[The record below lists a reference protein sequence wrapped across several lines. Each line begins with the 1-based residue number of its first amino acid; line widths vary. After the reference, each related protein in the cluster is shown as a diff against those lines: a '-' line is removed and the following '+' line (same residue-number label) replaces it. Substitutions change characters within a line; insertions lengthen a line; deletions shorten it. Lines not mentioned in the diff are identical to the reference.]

1 MALDIKKI
9 IKQEVA
15 KIMLEQHLL
24 EAETPDHFGGG
35 ENIDV
40 FGYQTENFDICKSA
54 VMLFTKLKEKN
65 LEGMAV
71 DHAKKAAQHIDNV
84 FGIEKDVVEEGSAAP
99 EQMEE
104 AVDSNMLFG
113 YEIGALSMHI
123 DEDLTRDTA
132 FHKLHIMEIA
142 NRFQGNMSGN
152 VTESI
157 NEAAA
162 ELNKLKDAI
171 KMFQDKIKKQGRI
184 TNARDEEHLK
194 NLIALYKKM
203 GGKGIKEGKLNEAP
217 MDRNFQK
224 DWEKSGK
231 ALRNHLKHE
240 MDKGKGVIGLTN
252 LRTLD
257 KLDQIVKL
265 AIDVPKKMSQI
276 VGEGK
281 INEIS
286 AKAGL
291 EDVILGRTSAI
302 EGVKMSKDL
311 AQGFIDWIIRSPY
324 GRKYANQLKKARIS
338 AIIGP
343 ANAFGIERYLSPKAK
358 KEFKDV
364 YKKHGPKREVKEA
377 APGYMHDCASRV
389 VHMEHGAGT
398 CIPEQHNL
406 VKEGKKWVVTEY
418 DVKFDSGKIVKNVP
432 VNELKIVSESHHGH
446 KRRKKKKTNEM
457 KVTNHKGEN
466 ITKYVLQLL
475 QGKINQKQFEKLTGL
490 KKDKMKELK
499 EKLVF
504 YRDEKKRLRRF
515 DTDKA
520 ANRRLSR

>member
-15 KIMLEQHLL
+15 KVMLEQHLL

-35 ENIDV
+35 KNIDV
-40 FGYQTENFDICKSA
+40 FGYQTEHFDICKSA
-54 VMLFTKLKEKN
+54 VMLFEKLKEKN

-71 DHAKKAAQHIDNV
+71 DHAKKAAQHIDKV
-84 FGIEKDVVEEGSAAP
+84 FEIEKDVVEEGSAAP

-104 AVDSNMLFG
+104 AVDNNMLFG

-142 NRFQGNMSGN
+142 NRFDGSM
-152 VTESI
+152 TEYGANTTYGTSF
-157 NEAAA
+157 AHGSA
-162 ELNKLKDAI
+162 E
-171 KMFQDKIKKQGRI
+171 
-184 TNARDEEHLK
+184 EEVS
-194 NLIALYKKM
+194 
-203 GGKGIKEGKLNEAP
+203 E
-217 MDRNFQK
+217 
-224 DWEKSGK
+224 S
-231 ALRNHLKHE
+231 
-240 MDKGKGVIGLTN
+240 
-252 LRTLD
+252 
-257 KLDQIVKL
+257 
-265 AIDVPKKMSQI
+265 
-276 VGEGK
+276 K

-286 AKAGL
+286 TKAGL
-291 EDVILGRTSAI
+291 EDVIKGRTSAI
-302 EGVKMSKDL
+302 EGIKMSKDL
-311 AQGFIDWIIRSPY
+311 AQGMMDFINRSPY
-324 GRKYANQLKKARIS
+324 GRKYGKQIMKGRIAS
-338 AIIGP
+338 LIGP

-389 VHMEHGAGT
+389 IHKEHGAGT

-406 VKEGKKWVVTEY
+406 VKEGKKWIVTKY
-418 DVKFDSGKIVKNVP
+418 DVKFDSGKIVRNVP

-475 QGKINQKQFEKLTGL
+475 QGKINKKQFEKLTGL
-490 KKDKMKELK
+490 KKDKMKELA

-504 YRDEKKRLRRF
+504 YRDEQKRLRRF

>member
-15 KIMLEQHLL
+15 KVMLEQHLL

-35 ENIDV
+35 KNIDV
-40 FGYQTENFDICKSA
+40 FGYQTEHFDICKSA
-54 VMLFTKLKEKN
+54 VMLFEKLKEKN

-71 DHAKKAAQHIDNV
+71 DHAKKAAQHIDKV
-84 FGIEKDVVEEGSAAP
+84 FEIEKDVVEEGSAAP

-104 AVDSNMLFG
+104 AVDNNMLFG

-142 NRFQGNMSGN
+142 NRFDGSM
-152 VTESI
+152 TEYGANTTYGTSF
-157 NEAAA
+157 AHGSA
-162 ELNKLKDAI
+162 E
-171 KMFQDKIKKQGRI
+171 
-184 TNARDEEHLK
+184 EEVS
-194 NLIALYKKM
+194 
-203 GGKGIKEGKLNEAP
+203 E
-217 MDRNFQK
+217 
-224 DWEKSGK
+224 S
-231 ALRNHLKHE
+231 
-240 MDKGKGVIGLTN
+240 
-252 LRTLD
+252 
-257 KLDQIVKL
+257 
-265 AIDVPKKMSQI
+265 
-276 VGEGK
+276 K

-286 AKAGL
+286 TKAGL
-291 EDVILGRTSAI
+291 EDVIKGRTSAI
-302 EGVKMSKDL
+302 EGIKMSKDL
-311 AQGFIDWIIRSPY
+311 AQGFQQWIAMSPY
-324 GRKYANQLKKARIS
+324 GRKYGKHINKGRIAS
-338 AIIGP
+338 VIGP

-389 VHMEHGAGT
+389 VHMEHGSGT

-406 VKEGKKWVVTEY
+406 VKEGKKWIVTKY
-418 DVKFDSGKIVKNVP
+418 DVKFDSGKIVRNVP

-475 QGKINQKQFEKLTGL
+475 QGKINKKQFEKLTGL
-490 KKDKMKELK
+490 KKDKMKELA

-504 YRDEKKRLRRF
+504 YRDEQKRLRRF

>member
-40 FGYQTENFDICKSA
+40 FGYQTEHFDICKSA

-142 NRFQGNMSGN
+142 NRFQGDMSGN

-157 NEAAA
+157 NEA
-162 ELNKLKDAI
+162 
-171 KMFQDKIKKQGRI
+171 
-184 TNARDEEHLK
+184 
-194 NLIALYKKM
+194 
-203 GGKGIKEGKLNEAP
+203 P
-217 MDRNFQK
+217 MDRNFAK
-224 DWEKSGK
+224 EWDRSVT
-231 ALRNHLKHE
+231 ALSNHLAHE
-240 MDKGKGVIGLTN
+240 LKKGKGVIGQTN
-252 LRTLD
+252 IGL
-257 KLDQIVKL
+257 I
-265 AIDVPKKMSQI
+265 KKMIDAVKQVKGIPSLLGKI

-286 AKAGL
+286 VKAGL
-291 EDVILGRTSAI
+291 EDVIKGRTSAI
-302 EGVKMSKDL
+302 EGIKMSKDL
-311 AQGFIDWIIRSPY
+311 AQGFKQWIAMSPY
-324 GRKYANQLKKARIS
+324 GRKYGKHINKGRIAS
-338 AIIGP
+338 VIGP

-389 VHMEHGAGT
+389 IHMEHGAGT

-418 DVKFDSGKIVKNVP
+418 DVEFDSGKIVKNVP

-490 KKDKMKELK
+490 KKDKMKKTVKELV

>member
-35 ENIDV
+35 KNIDV

-142 NRFQGNMSGN
+142 NRFQGSMTGN

-157 NEAAA
+157 NEA
-162 ELNKLKDAI
+162 
-171 KMFQDKIKKQGRI
+171 
-184 TNARDEEHLK
+184 
-194 NLIALYKKM
+194 
-203 GGKGIKEGKLNEAP
+203 P
-217 MDRNFQK
+217 MDKRFAK
-224 DWEKSGK
+224 EYEKSGK
-231 ALRNHLKHE
+231 ALRNHIKHE
-240 MDKGKGVIGLTN
+240 LGKGKVYTANQKTELK
-252 LRTLD
+252 
-257 KLDQIVKL
+257 KLDQIIKL
-265 AIDVPKKMSQI
+265 AMDVPNNMAKIIDEPGKIRTES
-276 VGEGK
+276 K

-286 AKAGL
+286 TKAGL
-291 EDVILGRTSAI
+291 EDVIKGRTSAI
-302 EGVKMSKDL
+302 EGIKMSKDL
-311 AQGFIDWIIRSPY
+311 AQGMMDFINRSPY
-324 GRKYANQLKKARIS
+324 GRKYGKQIMKGRIAS
-338 AIIGP
+338 LIGP

-377 APGYMHDCASRV
+377 APGYMHDCASKV
-389 VHMEHGAGT
+389 IHKEHGAGT

-406 VKEGKKWVVTEY
+406 VKEGKKWIVTKY
-418 DVKFDSGKIVKNVP
+418 DVKFDSGKIVRNVP

-515 DTDKA
+515 DTNKA
-520 ANRRLSR
+520 ANKRLSR

>member
-15 KIMLEQHLL
+15 KVMLEQHLL

-35 ENIDV
+35 KNIDV
-40 FGYQTENFDICKSA
+40 FGYQTEHFDICKSA
-54 VMLFTKLKEKN
+54 VMLFEKLKEKN

-71 DHAKKAAQHIDNV
+71 DHAKKAAQHIDKV
-84 FGIEKDVVEEGSAAP
+84 FEIEKDVVEEGSAAP

-104 AVDSNMLFG
+104 AVDNNMLFG

-142 NRFQGNMSGN
+142 NRFDGSM
-152 VTESI
+152 TEYGANTTYGTSF
-157 NEAAA
+157 AHGSA
-162 ELNKLKDAI
+162 E
-171 KMFQDKIKKQGRI
+171 
-184 TNARDEEHLK
+184 EEVS
-194 NLIALYKKM
+194 
-203 GGKGIKEGKLNEAP
+203 E
-217 MDRNFQK
+217 
-224 DWEKSGK
+224 S
-231 ALRNHLKHE
+231 
-240 MDKGKGVIGLTN
+240 
-252 LRTLD
+252 
-257 KLDQIVKL
+257 
-265 AIDVPKKMSQI
+265 
-276 VGEGK
+276 K

-286 AKAGL
+286 TKAGL
-291 EDVILGRTSAI
+291 EDVIKGRTSAI
-302 EGVKMSKDL
+302 EGIKMSKDL
-311 AQGFIDWIIRSPY
+311 AQGMMDFINRSPY
-324 GRKYANQLKKARIS
+324 GRKYGKQIMKGRIAS
-338 AIIGP
+338 LIGP

-364 YKKHGPKREVKEA
+364 YKKHGPKREVNEKTLKKGDVIKFKNGESIRIIGPKGDGYDYQGRGRERGHHPKKWFNMMIGSGKAVVEGKVKEA
-377 APGYMHDCASRV
+377 APGYMHDCASKV
-389 VHMEHGAGT
+389 IHKEHGAGT

-406 VKEGKKWVVTEY
+406 VKEGKKWIVTKY
-418 DVKFDSGKIVKNVP
+418 DVKFDSGKIVRNVP

-475 QGKINQKQFEKLTGL
+475 QGKINKKQFEKLTGL
-490 KKDKMKELK
+490 KKDKMKELA

-504 YRDEKKRLRRF
+504 YRDEQKRLRRF

>member
-15 KIMLEQHLL
+15 KVMLEQHLL

-35 ENIDV
+35 KNIDV
-40 FGYQTENFDICKSA
+40 FGYQTEHFDICKSA
-54 VMLFTKLKEKN
+54 VMLFEKLKEKN

-71 DHAKKAAQHIDNV
+71 DHAKKAAQHIDKV
-84 FGIEKDVVEEGSAAP
+84 FEIEKDVVEEGSAAP

-104 AVDSNMLFG
+104 AVDNNMLFG

-142 NRFQGNMSGN
+142 NRFDGSM
-152 VTESI
+152 TEYGANTTYGTSF
-157 NEAAA
+157 AHGSA
-162 ELNKLKDAI
+162 E
-171 KMFQDKIKKQGRI
+171 
-184 TNARDEEHLK
+184 EEVS
-194 NLIALYKKM
+194 
-203 GGKGIKEGKLNEAP
+203 E
-217 MDRNFQK
+217 
-224 DWEKSGK
+224 S
-231 ALRNHLKHE
+231 
-240 MDKGKGVIGLTN
+240 
-252 LRTLD
+252 
-257 KLDQIVKL
+257 
-265 AIDVPKKMSQI
+265 
-276 VGEGK
+276 K

-286 AKAGL
+286 TKAGL
-291 EDVILGRTSAI
+291 EDVIKGRTSAI
-302 EGVKMSKDL
+302 EGIKMSKDL
-311 AQGFIDWIIRSPY
+311 AQGFQQWIAMSPY
-324 GRKYANQLKKARIS
+324 GRKYGKHINKGRIAS
-338 AIIGP
+338 VIGP

-364 YKKHGPKREVKEA
+364 YKKHGPKREVNEKTLKKGDVIKFKNGESIRIIGPKGDGYDYQGRGRERGHHPKKWFNMMIGSGKAVVEGKVKEA

-389 VHMEHGAGT
+389 VHMEHGSGT

-406 VKEGKKWVVTEY
+406 VKEGKKWIVTKY
-418 DVKFDSGKIVKNVP
+418 DVKFDSGKIVRNVP

-475 QGKINQKQFEKLTGL
+475 QGKINKKQFEKLTGL
-490 KKDKMKELK
+490 KKDKMKELA

-504 YRDEKKRLRRF
+504 YRDEQKRLRRF

>member
-1 MALDIKKI
+1 MALNIKKI
-9 IKQEVA
+9 IKQEAA

-35 ENIDV
+35 KNIDV
-40 FGYQTENFDICKSA
+40 FGYQTEHFDICKSA
-54 VMLFTKLKEKN
+54 VMLFEKIKEKN

-71 DHAKKAAQHIDNV
+71 DHAKKAAQHIDKV
-84 FGIEKDVVEEGSAAP
+84 FEIEKDVVEEGSAAP

-104 AVDSNMLFG
+104 AVDNNMLFG
-113 YEIGALSMHI
+113 YEIGGLAMHI

-142 NRFQGNMSGN
+142 NRFDGSM
-152 VTESI
+152 TESI
-157 NEAAA
+157 NE
-162 ELNKLKDAI
+162 
-171 KMFQDKIKKQGRI
+171 
-184 TNARDEEHLK
+184 
-194 NLIALYKKM
+194 
-203 GGKGIKEGKLNEAP
+203 
-217 MDRNFQK
+217 
-224 DWEKSGK
+224 
-231 ALRNHLKHE
+231 
-240 MDKGKGVIGLTN
+240 
-252 LRTLD
+252 
-257 KLDQIVKL
+257 
-265 AIDVPKKMSQI
+265 
-276 VGEGK
+276 
-281 INEIS
+281 IS
-286 AKAGL
+286 TKAGL
-291 EDVILGRTSAI
+291 EDVIKGRTSAI
-302 EGVKMSKDL
+302 EGIKMSKDL
-311 AQGFIDWIIRSPY
+311 AQGMMDFIMRSPY
-324 GRKYANQLKKARIS
+324 GRKYGKQIMKGRIAS
-338 AIIGP
+338 LIGP

-389 VHMEHGAGT
+389 IHMEHGAGT

-446 KRRKKKKTNEM
+446 KRRKKKRNEM

-475 QGKINQKQFEKLTGL
+475 QGKINKKQFEKLTGL
-490 KKDKMKELK
+490 KKKQMKELT

-504 YRDEKKRLRRF
+504 YRDQKKRLRRF
-515 DTDKA
+515 DTDAA